1 VSETLSSEILFV
13 KCDFNKKTID
23 FCRREEGFEKK
34 KNKRR
39 MKKYE

>member
-34 KNKRR
+34 NEQKENEKI
-39 MKKYE
+39 